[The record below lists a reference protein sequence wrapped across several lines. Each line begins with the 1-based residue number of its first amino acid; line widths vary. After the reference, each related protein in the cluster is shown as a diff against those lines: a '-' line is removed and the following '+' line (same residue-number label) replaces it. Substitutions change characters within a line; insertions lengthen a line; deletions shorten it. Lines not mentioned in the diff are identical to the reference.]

1 MEEYAVLG
9 FTISRWLEQHHGA
22 NIRVVR
28 LVQEAEM
35 SDGNTRLLVVL
46 HVLGE
51 VVGVRLGP
59 VAARRARDAA
69 EVPSLKAIS
78 NCPG

>member
-9 FTISRWLEQHHGA
+9 FTISRWLGYDHGA

-35 SDGNTRLLVVL
+35 GDGNARLLVVL

-51 VVGVRLGP
+51 VVGVGLGP
-59 VAARRARDAA
+59 VSARRARDAA
-69 EVPSLKAIS
+69 EVPSLNAIS
-78 NCPG
+78 NCPC